1 MVVVV
6 VVVVVDAVDEV
17 DEEVRVDEEVG
28 VDEEVVGMMEEG
40 SVRASASV
48 TQTEPFI
55 TSGTWF
61 DELP

>member
-17 DEEVRVDEEVG
+17 DEEVG

-40 SVRASASV
+40 RARAS
-48 TQTEPFI
+48 
-55 TSGTWF
+55 
-61 DELP
+61 